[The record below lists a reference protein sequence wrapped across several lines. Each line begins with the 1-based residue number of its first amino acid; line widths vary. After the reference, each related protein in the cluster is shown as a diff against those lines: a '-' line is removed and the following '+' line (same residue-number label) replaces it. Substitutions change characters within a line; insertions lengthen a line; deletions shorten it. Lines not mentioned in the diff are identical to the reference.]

1 MADWIWLLKRIR
13 PMTGALI
20 VAMFLSLLDM
30 LSLLA
35 ITGVQK
41 WLIDDVFVGAMYERL
56 IEYVLI
62 FLVLIIVYNGIHLL
76 SHMQNRAILY
86 RLQQKLTLEM
96 MNHIYRMK
104 TSNYHNERI
113 GGMAQ
118 RITGDIA
125 EASGFVSHFIP
136 GGITSIVQVIVLA
149 IFIGLAH
156 PMLLLVICTLSLVL
170 VWSAKRFGSRMKEV
184 GKEVRDAKADVL
196 VHIEEGVASTREVV
210 AFHRQAWE
218 QEKYNRSFK
227 RYFGKVMQEVK
238 FQNMQLAGSES
249 FRWGMSLIVIAY
261 GAILAIN
268 GQISIGTFVVVY
280 QFSSQLLAGIQGIY
294 SFFMNASTNAGAIT
308 RVREFLY
315 GAEPEGKVRLSE
327 DIREIRFDNVG
338 FRYSE
343 GSELVLDGLHLTIP
357 VGKKVALVGSSG
369 GGKSTVAQL
378 LERFY
383 EPTQGKITVN
393 RLALQDIVIS
403 DWRGKVILVPQEP
416 YFFPDTI
423 RNNLLMGRNGMTD
436 TDIADACQAAE
447 IHSMITDFPEGYDTL
462 LGERGITLS
471 GGQRQRLAIARA
483 LLGNPDILIL
493 DEATSALDQETER
506 HVQRNLDQLREG
518 KTTIII
524 AHRLSTVKNADV
536 ICVIDSGKLVEQG
549 THEQLMQSESRYRH
563 FVQAKASNI

>member
-1 MADWIWLLKRIR
+1 
-13 PMTGALI
+13 MTGALI